1 MNKISNTVLYC
12 SAEKYM
18 NHLDILETYGHIWKP
33 MGISYAEEM
42 DSISRPT
49 AIQDA
54 TSYNA
59 FF

>member
-1 MNKISNTVLYC
+1 MNKIPNTVLYC

-18 NHLDILETYGHIWKP
+18 NHLDILETYGH
-33 MGISYAEEM
+33 AEEM